1 MIQIPGNSIGNPDLS
16 DRDLSDPDPND
27 PDPNDP
33 DPNVTAFSRNVLNQ
47 SYIIRNSIDDPDLYV
62 RNVSNQNYIR
72 GKASMILT

>member
-16 DRDLSDPDPND
+16 DRDLSD